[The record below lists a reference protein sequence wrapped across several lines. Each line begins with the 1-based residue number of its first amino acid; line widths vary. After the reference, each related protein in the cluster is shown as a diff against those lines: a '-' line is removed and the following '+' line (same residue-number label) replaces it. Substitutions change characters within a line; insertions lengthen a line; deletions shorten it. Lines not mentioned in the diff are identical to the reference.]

1 MSTQPKV
8 PVVPLAQ
15 WNLLNLRGGLGFR
28 LFWSA
33 GLPFH
38 LLGTAAPGQQHH
50 HLHLTR
56 LWTFICPI
64 HSNLKNG
71 PNSHRSKSHS
81 CFKRKEK
88 VWFRI
93 LKSYSILISLK
104 SLQNPE
110 FRSKILCQ
118 NPKKKP
124 CRNAICRVLE
134 LLRTSSRLLLEP
146 HFLPVTTSQ
155 PVAANDRIMMGYG
168 ISNMVIVIVMVI
180 FIIYLFS

>member
-8 PVVPLAQ
+8 PVLPLAQ

-50 HLHLTR
+50 HLHLPR

-64 HSNLKNG
+64 HSNLKNS
-71 PNSHRSKSHS
+71 PNSHRSNSHS

-110 FRSKILCQ
+110 FWSKILCQ
-118 NPKKKP
+118 NPKKP
-124 CRNAICRVLE
+124 CRNAIRIASWSCSAPPPGCCWSLIFYE
-134 LLRTSSRLLLEP
+134 S
-146 HFLPVTTSQ
+146 LPVSQ
-155 PVAANDRIMMGYG
+155 WQPMIVLWWD
-168 ISNMVIVIVMVI
+168 MVLVIW
-180 FIIYLFS
+180 